1 METARAADAPVFH
14 GNASW
19 PDTLVAAGL
28 AQARLV
34 VLTFSRPQPALRIAQ
49 AFHERR
55 PTLPVVV
62 SCARATD
69 ARALSALPNVRI
81 YQQSSAAALGLAE
94 QVMSLLGL
102 PADAVSGK
110 LSEGFAISTTPI
122 LQRITPHEINTPQ
135 PISSAS

>member
-1 METARAADAPVFH
+1 MFYGDA
-14 GNASW
+14 SR

-28 AQARLV
+28 AHARLV
-34 VLTFSRPQPALRIAQ
+34 VVTFARPQPALRIAQ
-49 AFHERR
+49 AVLDRR

-110 LSEGFAISTTPI
+110 LSKELRHLDSA
-122 LQRITPHEINTPQ
+122 NTAEDH
-135 PISSAS
+135 AS